1 MFKPNIDNSG
11 RILRLVIAIILLIY
25 AIGYGSWLALLAS
38 AFVFFEAL
46 RGWCV
51 FYQLMGK
58 NSCPIDP
65 NHRD

>member
-1 MFKPNIDNSG
+1 
-11 RILRLVIAIILLIY
+11 
-25 AIGYGSWLALLAS
+25 WLALLAS

>member
-11 RILRLVIAIILLIY
+11 RILRLVLAIIIMMY
-25 AIGYGSWLALLAS
+25 AIGFSSWIAFIVS
-38 AFVFFEAL
+38 IFVFFEAL

-51 FYQLMGK
+51 FYQLIGK

-65 NHRD
+65 HHKY